1 MQDNVIKH
9 TDDIRAEEKTLKG
22 ILEDHYTLDYYQREY
37 NWEEKQINQLIED
50 LDSAFREDYKETHD
64 PTAVETYGTYYM
76 GPVVFSKN
84 KQNQKAIV
92 DGQQRLTSLT
102 LLLLYL
108 NHQQKRLFPD
118 KKPVAVEDLIYADR
132 YDVPT
137 FKIQDDDRNE
147 CMQQLLN
154 EGEYQPDEKEGASVK
169 NIVDRYENIAS
180 ILNDEFWGEKGH
192 ALRLFLHWL
201 INKVILVG
209 ITANTPDKAYLIF
222 ETMNDRGLR
231 LTNADML
238 KAYLLSKLR
247 DAKEQQKL
255 NNQWRNQVKD
265 LNDLA
270 RKDADSAFFQA
281 WLRGHYAETIRDTKK
296 DAKNKDFEDIGTRFH
311 AWVRDKDNRK
321 KIKLTQPNEFHQLL
335 DKEIPFYIKQF
346 LNYHAAREDRYE
358 GLEHVYRVTFLGFAD
373 SLFDPLI
380 LAPIKRTDDPQTI
393 KTKMNLVARYV
404 ETLCV
409 RRKVNFE
416 SYGHSRMRVSIYNL
430 VKQIR
435 HADIAKLREILGD
448 DLNNSNHD
456 LHGMI
461 EDERGEMFALRS
473 NQNKKFIKFLLA
485 CLTVYVERQSGR
497 TSIIGQYMMSNPK
510 PKAHDIEHIVAR
522 NFNKNATEY
531 NNVGYKDEDD
541 FNKVR
546 EQLGGLVLLHSPNNQ
561 AFANSVFDA
570 KATYYARENLLAGS
584 LCASCYRNHPG
595 FLQFIKKNN
604 LPFKWYINDE
614 KHALTDD
621 QRSFMSTEAKTQQ
634 KLFSKKAIQERQQL
648 YRAIAEKIW
657 GLDAFKE
664 HGKDSI

>member
-50 LDSAFREDYKETHD
+50 LDSAFREDYDEGHD
-64 PTAVETYGTYYM
+64 TAAVKTYGTYYM
-76 GPVVFSKN
+76 GPVVFSRN
-84 KQNQKAIV
+84 EQNQKAIV

-108 NHQQKRLFPD
+108 DHQQKRLLPD
-118 KKPVAVEDLIYADR
+118 KKPVAVEDLIYADD
-132 YDVPT
+132 YDRPA
-137 FKIQDDDRNE
+137 FKIQDDDRKE

-154 EGEYQPDEKEGASVK
+154 KEEYQADEKEDSASVK

-180 ILNDEFWGEKGH
+180 ILNDQVWGKEGH
-192 ALRLFLHWL
+192 ALRLFLYWL
-201 INKVILVG
+201 INKVILVS

-238 KAYLLSKLR
+238 KAYLLSKLD
-247 DAKEQQKL
+247 DAEEQQKL
-255 NNQWRNQVKD
+255 NNQWRDQTKD

-270 RKDADSAFFQA
+270 RKDAISAFFQA
-281 WLRGHYAETIRDTKK
+281 WLRGHYAETISNWEKE
-296 DAKNKDFEDIGTRFH
+296 AKNQDFEDIGTRFH
-311 AWVRDKDNRK
+311 AWVRDNRK
-321 KIKLTQPNEFHQLL
+321 KIKLTQSNEFHQLL
-335 DKEIPFYIKQF
+335 DKEIPFYTKQF
-346 LNYHAAREDRYE
+346 INYHAAREDRYD

-380 LAPIKRTDDPQTI
+380 LAPIKQTDDPQTI
-393 KTKMNLVARYV
+393 ERKMNLVARYV
-404 ETLCV
+404 EALCV

-435 HADIAKLREILGD
+435 HTDIARLGKILGD
-448 DLNNSNHD
+448 DLNKSSDALN
-456 LHGMI
+456 GMI
-461 EDERGEMFALRS
+461 EDERGEVFALRS

-497 TSIIGQYMMSNPK
+497 TSILGQYMMTNPK
-510 PKAHDIEHIVAR
+510 PKVFDIEHIVGR
-522 NFNKNATEY
+522 NFNQNAAEY

-570 KATYYARENLLAGS
+570 KGTYYARENLLACS
-584 LCASCYRNHPG
+584 LCASCYRKHPR
-595 FLQFIKKNN
+595 FLQFIKENN

-614 KHALTDD
+614 KHALTAD
-621 QRSFMSTEAKTQQ
+621 QRSFMSPEAKTQQ

-648 YRAIAEKIW
+648 YQAIAEKIW
-657 GLDAFKE
+657 GLDAFDK
-664 HGKDSI
+664 HGTDGTD